1 MVRQNYLFT
10 ADTVFKCSMVL
21 YSHSHRHSVFG
32 GHGFSYA
39 MRHAL
44 CDFSFALVGG
54 AMPAI
59 GSLEDVEDRE
69 LGRMRSQMRRGGL
82 LNVAV

>member
-1 MVRQNYLFT
+1 
-10 ADTVFKCSMVL
+10 MVL
-21 YSHSHRHSVFG
+21 YSHSHQHSVFG

-39 MRHAL
+39 MRHACPPKPLEGRSLGAGGWRRQAL

-59 GSLEDVEDRE
+59 GSLEDVEIESWGECEVR
-69 LGRMRSQMRRGGL
+69 
-82 LNVAV
+82 

>member
-1 MVRQNYLFT
+1 
-10 ADTVFKCSMVL
+10 
-21 YSHSHRHSVFG
+21 
-32 GHGFSYA
+32 

-59 GSLEDVEDRE
+59 GSLEDVEIESWGECEVR
-69 LGRMRSQMRRGGL
+69 
-82 LNVAV
+82 